1 MLSGPIDRVIRLGQG
16 WDIGAPLKRILPKT
30 LLARSLLIIVT
41 PMVLVQ
47 VISTWVFYDRHWD
60 TVTRHLAI
68 SLAGDVATVI
78 DYMRAFPEP
87 EQRAWI
93 FRTAKTNMGFR
104 ATMMTGEALPPN
116 APRSRGAFLERRLV
130 DVMQDTLVRPF
141 TISTGFFA
149 RDIEIKVQLP
159 EGVLHIL
166 VSRKRLFS
174 ATTYIFI
181 LWSLGSTLVLFVVAT
196 IFMRNQVR
204 PIRRL
209 AFAADSFGKG
219 RDVPGFKPAGAAEVR
234 QAASAFIR
242 MRERLRRQIGQRTQM
257 LAGVSHDLRTPLTR
271 MKLQLAML
279 EDSPE
284 IEELRRN
291 VTEMEDMVDE
301 YLAFVRGEGTE
312 APVETDLVEL
322 LETIVEGARRDGA
335 TIELATK
342 GDLRVPVRLNAF
354 KRCISNLVN
363 NATRYGENVS
373 IAATRRRR
381 EVEIT
386 IDDDGPGIPE
396 DQREEAFRPFS
407 RLDRSRNPETG
418 GVGLGLT
425 IARDVAHGHG
435 GEIVLATAP
444 TGGLRASLTLPV

>member
-1 MLSGPIDRVIRLGQG
+1 MPSGPIDRIFRLGQG
-16 WDIGAPLKRILPKT
+16 WDIGAPLKRILPKS
-30 LLARSLLIIVT
+30 LLGRSLLIIVT

-104 ATMMTGEALPPN
+104 ATMKHGERLPPN
-116 APRSRGAFLERRLV
+116 APRSRGAILERRLV
-130 DVMQDTLVRPF
+130 DAMQGSIARPF
-141 TISTGFFA
+141 TITTGFFA
-149 RDIEIKVQLP
+149 RDVEINVQLP
-159 EGVLHIL
+159 DGVLHIL
-166 VSRKRLFS
+166 TSRKRLFS

-219 RDVPGFKPAGAAEVR
+219 RDVPGFKPAGATEVR

-312 APVETDLVEL
+312 TPVETDLVRL
-322 LETIVEGARRDGA
+322 LETIVDGARRDGA
-335 TIELATK
+335 AIELATK

-363 NATRYGENVS
+363 NAARYGEQVS
-373 IAATRRRR
+373 VAAVRRRR
-381 EVEIT
+381 AVEIT

-407 RLDRSRNPETG
+407 RLDQSRNPETG

-425 IARDVAHGHG
+425 IARDIAHGDG
-435 GEIVLATAP
+435 GEIALATAP
-444 TGGLRASLTLPV
+444 AGGLRARLTLPV